1 MLKYSVKGLQVTEKR
16 SAMLQEQEQRHI
28 YYDRDLDIEA
38 YNLSGIVQKFP
49 NHFHEYYVIGFVEG
63 GKRHLWCKGK
73 EYDVSE
79 GDLLL
84 FNPRDNHYCGP
95 INGEILDYRAVNIN
109 PEVMERTVGEI
120 TGKPYMPY
128 FTETVV
134 YKSDIT
140 QSVRDLYLAILEHA
154 PKLEKEETL
163 FFLIEQILR
172 EYASD
177 FESADI
183 LQPNPRIKTL
193 CTYIEE
199 HYAEN
204 LTLDDLLA
212 MTDFGKSYLLRSFTK
227 QTGVSPYRY
236 LQTIRLD
243 KARKF
248 LEQGI
253 APIDAAGMAGFAD
266 QSHFTHFFKE
276 FIGLT
281 PKQYQRIFQNNT
293 EQAETDDDEK

>member
-1 MLKYSVKGLQVTEKR
+1 
-16 SAMLQEQEQRHI
+16 MLQEQEQRHI

-128 FTETVV
+128 FTDTVV

-177 FESADI
+177 FESVDI
-183 LQPNPRIKTL
+183 LQPNPRIQTL

-266 QSHFTHFFKE
+266 QSHFTHSLKNLS
-276 FIGLT
+276 G
-281 PKQYQRIFQNNT
+281 
-293 EQAETDDDEK
+293 